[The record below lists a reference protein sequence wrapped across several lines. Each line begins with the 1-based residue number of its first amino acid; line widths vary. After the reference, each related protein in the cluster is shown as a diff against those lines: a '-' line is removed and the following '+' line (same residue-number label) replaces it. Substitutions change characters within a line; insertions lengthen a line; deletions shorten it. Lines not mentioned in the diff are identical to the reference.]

1 MPGFV
6 TLADASSV
14 TTIVVGERLPWPDDA
29 SSRAAK
35 GPFDAAAIYHSGAR
49 RDCEIRKISALGVT
63 VGSDLAPALGDRVA
77 VELVTG
83 QRAAGK
89 IAWTGRGEIGV
100 RFEDSIDV
108 LALLNRKLVSQ
119 TPERR
124 TMPRLEVRC
133 LAHVKFGENMAPAM
147 LRNISTQGLQLEGT
161 DLPAIGTFVSVFV
174 EGLSMPAGEV
184 VWRRDNLAGVEMFEE
199 LSWTSLIPWVRSVI
213 RKTAN

>member
-1 MPGFV
+1 M
-6 TLADASSV
+6 TEASI

-29 SSRAAK
+29 ALRMGK
-35 GPFDAAAIYHSGAR
+35 GPFDTAAIYHQGSR

-63 VGSDLAPALGDRVA
+63 VGSDIAPALGDKVS
-77 VELVTG
+77 VELATG

-89 IAWTGRGEIGV
+89 IAWASGGEIGV
-100 RFEDSIDV
+100 RFEDAIDV

-133 LAHVKFGENMAPAM
+133 LAHVKFAEHLAPAM
-147 LRNISTQGLQLEGT
+147 LRNISTRGLQLEGS

-174 EGLSMPAGEV
+174 EGLIVPAGEV
-184 VWRRDNLAGVEMFEE
+184 MWRRDNLAGIEIFEE
-199 LSWTSLIPWVRSVI
+199 LSWTSLIPWVRGVI
-213 RKTAN
+213 KKNAN

>member
-1 MPGFV
+1 MPGST

-29 SSRAAK
+29 AAGRAT
-35 GPFDAAAIYHSGAR
+35 GPFDAAAFYHSGVR
-49 RDCEIRKISALGVT
+49 RECEIRKISALGVT

-77 VELVTG
+77 VELATG

-89 IAWTGRGEIGV
+89 IAWTSRGEIGI

-119 TPERR
+119 SPDRR

-133 LAHVKFGENMAPAM
+133 LAHIKHGERFAPTM
-147 LRNISTQGLQLEGT
+147 LRNISTRGLQLEGSE
-161 DLPAIGTFVSVFV
+161 LPPVGTYVSVFV
-174 EGLSMPAGEV
+174 EGLTCRRPKWCGAGTIS
-184 VWRRDNLAGVEMFEE
+184 RASRCSRN
-199 LSWTSLIPWVRSVI
+199 
-213 RKTAN
+213 